1 MVFENYR
8 KSLILQHCERSE
20 LRLHKKP
27 KMVNLAI
34 FEKLKLEVKQ
44 CYQTEKIVGKCH
56 NWKSSHETFLV
67 IFKQHARFIRGQNR
81 VIFQG
86 GNF

>member
-1 MVFENYR
+1 MVYENYR

-44 CYQTEKIVGKCH
+44 CYQTGKK
-56 NWKSSHETFLV
+56 NWKSSNETFLV
-67 IFKQHARFIRGQNR
+67 IFKHYARFIRGQNR

>member
-20 LRLHKKP
+20 LHLH
-27 KMVNLAI
+27 
-34 FEKLKLEVKQ
+34 FEA
-44 CYQTEKIVGKCH
+44 CGQTVLPDRSKIIR
-56 NWKSSHETFLV
+56 KSSNETFLV
-67 IFKQHARFIRGQNR
+67 IFKHYARFIRGQNR